1 MSNFK
6 YYFFLITFTS
16 EFIYAGGSLQ
26 LCNKH
31 IDTYGSSIGSESYK
45 KDLTHYSSVTKII
58 CNTNDDARFSL
69 NSEGDGLGQYG
80 YDASKAQIKGMAS
93 GKITIRSTE
102 TTFTGY
108 SKFQNNISLDNNKIF
123 NIKDGTLSEN
133 SKEAV
138 NGSQLFKIDSVKADK
153 VSLNN
158 TDKNVSEN
166 ADSINKLDENLKKTN
181 QQIEI
186 NTTSINKHN
195 MELKEYNSAIK
206 DIDFKTRD
214 LTNTADILSKI
225 AIKTQQ
231 DMNENTQSISR
242 LNQDKADKAQL
253 AETDKR
259 VDANAHNL
267 VMHQTRIEANRDAIN
282 GLNQD
287 KADKA
292 QLAETDKRVDANAH
306 NLAMHQTRIEANRDA
321 INGLN
326 QELAETDKRVDANAH
341 NLAMHQTR
349 IEANRDAING
359 LNQDKADKAQL
370 AETDK
375 RVDANA
381 HNLAMHQTHI
391 EANRDAINGLNQD
404 KADKAQLVETDKR
417 VDANAHNLAMHQ
429 TRIEA
434 NRDAIN
440 GLNQDKADKAQLA
453 ETDKRVDAN
462 DHNLAMHQTRIEA
475 NRDAINGLNQDKA
488 DKAQLAETDKR
499 VDANTHNIATYQNS
513 IDNNTQ
519 AIDWLDKN
527 KVDKAQLIETTNLVR
542 ENTAEINSNRE
553 AIDDIKSSNILQE
566 NLINHRT
573 DNLINLEKISRD
585 EGDKRV
591 LTSSKSY
598 TDSRFSSAISYADDK
613 FGQLDNKIN
622 QTEKKLNAGIA
633 GVTAISSIPYVSE
646 NTFSYGM
653 GVGNYQNGNAIAAGV
668 QLKTIYNSNIR
679 VNISWDSSSNTALG
693 VGISGGW

>member
-306 NLAMHQTRIEANRDA
+306 NLAMHQT
-321 INGLN
+321 
-326 QELAETDKRVDANAH
+326 H
-341 NLAMHQTR
+341 

>member
-381 HNLAMHQTHI
+381 HNLAMHQTRI

-404 KADKAQLVETDKR
+404 KADKAQLAETDKR

>member
-326 QELAETDKRVDANAH
+326 Q
-341 NLAMHQTR
+341 
-349 IEANRDAING
+349 
-359 LNQDKADKAQL
+359 
-370 AETDK
+370 
-375 RVDANA
+375 
-381 HNLAMHQTHI
+381 
-391 EANRDAINGLNQD
+391 D

-417 VDANAHNLAMHQ
+417 VDANA
-429 TRIEA
+429 
-434 NRDAIN
+434 
-440 GLNQDKADKAQLA
+440 
-453 ETDKRVDAN
+453 
-462 DHNLAMHQTRIEA
+462 HNLAMHQTRIEA

>member
-326 QELAETDKRVDANAH
+326 Q
-341 NLAMHQTR
+341 
-349 IEANRDAING
+349 
-359 LNQDKADKAQL
+359 DKADKAQL

-381 HNLAMHQTHI
+381 
-391 EANRDAINGLNQD
+391 
-404 KADKAQLVETDKR
+404 
-417 VDANAHNLAMHQ
+417 
-429 TRIEA
+429 
-434 NRDAIN
+434 
-440 GLNQDKADKAQLA
+440 
-453 ETDKRVDAN
+453 
-462 DHNLAMHQTRIEA
+462 HNLAMHQTRIEA

>member
-267 VMHQTRIEANRDAIN
+267 
-282 GLNQD
+282 
-287 KADKA
+287 
-292 QLAETDKRVDANAH
+292 
-306 NLAMHQTRIEANRDA
+306 AMHQTRIEANRDA

-341 NLAMHQTR
+341 NL
-349 IEANRDAING
+349 
-359 LNQDKADKAQL
+359 
-370 AETDK
+370 
-375 RVDANA
+375 
-381 HNLAMHQTHI
+381 
-391 EANRDAINGLNQD
+391 
-404 KADKAQLVETDKR
+404 
-417 VDANAHNLAMHQ
+417 
-429 TRIEA
+429 
-434 NRDAIN
+434 
-440 GLNQDKADKAQLA
+440 
-453 ETDKRVDAN
+453 
-462 DHNLAMHQTRIEA
+462 
-475 NRDAINGLNQDKA
+475 
-488 DKAQLAETDKR
+488 
-499 VDANTHNIATYQNS
+499 ATYQNS

>member
-341 NLAMHQTR
+341 NLAMHQT
-349 IEANRDAING
+349 
-359 LNQDKADKAQL
+359 
-370 AETDK
+370 
-375 RVDANA
+375 
-381 HNLAMHQTHI
+381 HI
-391 EANRDAINGLNQD
+391 EANRDAINGLNQ
-404 KADKAQLVETDKR
+404 E
-417 VDANAHNLAMHQ
+417 
-429 TRIEA
+429 
-434 NRDAIN
+434 
-440 GLNQDKADKAQLA
+440 LA
-453 ETDKRVDAN
+453 ETDKRV
-462 DHNLAMHQTRIEA
+462 
-475 NRDAINGLNQDKA
+475 G
-488 DKAQLAETDKR
+488 
-499 VDANTHNIATYQNS
+499 ANTHNIATYQNS

-622 QTEKKLNAGIA
+622 QKEKKLNAGIA

>member
-267 VMHQTRIEANRDAIN
+267 
-282 GLNQD
+282 
-287 KADKA
+287 
-292 QLAETDKRVDANAH
+292 
-306 NLAMHQTRIEANRDA
+306 
-321 INGLN
+321 
-326 QELAETDKRVDANAH
+326 
-341 NLAMHQTR
+341 AMHQTR

-375 RVDANA
+375 QVDANA

-391 EANRDAINGLNQD
+391 EANRDAINGLNQ
-404 KADKAQLVETDKR
+404 E
-417 VDANAHNLAMHQ
+417 
-429 TRIEA
+429 
-434 NRDAIN
+434 
-440 GLNQDKADKAQLA
+440 LA

>member
-242 LNQDKADKAQL
+242 
-253 AETDKR
+253 
-259 VDANAHNL
+259 
-267 VMHQTRIEANRDAIN
+267 
-282 GLNQD
+282 
-287 KADKA
+287 
-292 QLAETDKRVDANAH
+292 
-306 NLAMHQTRIEANRDA
+306 
-321 INGLN
+321 
-326 QELAETDKRVDANAH
+326 
-341 NLAMHQTR
+341 
-349 IEANRDAING
+349 

>member
-326 QELAETDKRVDANAH
+326 QELAETDKRVDANDH

-404 KADKAQLVETDKR
+404 KADKAQLVETDKW
-417 VDANAHNLAMHQ
+417 VDANAHNLAMYQ

-693 VGISGGW
+693 VGISGGG

>member
-292 QLAETDKRVDANAH
+292 QLAETDK
-306 NLAMHQTRIEANRDA
+306 Q
-321 INGLN
+321 
-326 QELAETDKRVDANAH
+326 
-341 NLAMHQTR
+341 
-349 IEANRDAING
+349 
-359 LNQDKADKAQL
+359 
-370 AETDK
+370 
-375 RVDANA
+375 VDANA

-404 KADKAQLVETDKR
+404 KADKAQL
-417 VDANAHNLAMHQ
+417 
-429 TRIEA
+429 
-434 NRDAIN
+434 
-440 GLNQDKADKAQLA
+440 A
-453 ETDKRVDAN
+453 ETDKRV
-462 DHNLAMHQTRIEA
+462 
-475 NRDAINGLNQDKA
+475 G
-488 DKAQLAETDKR
+488 
-499 VDANTHNIATYQNS
+499 ANTHNIATYQNS

-622 QTEKKLNAGIA
+622 QKEKKLNAGIA

>member
-321 INGLN
+321 ING
-326 QELAETDKRVDANAH
+326 
-341 NLAMHQTR
+341 
-349 IEANRDAING
+349 
-359 LNQDKADKAQL
+359 
-370 AETDK
+370 
-375 RVDANA
+375 
-381 HNLAMHQTHI
+381 
-391 EANRDAINGLNQD
+391 
-404 KADKAQLVETDKR
+404 
-417 VDANAHNLAMHQ
+417 
-429 TRIEA
+429 
-434 NRDAIN
+434 
-440 GLNQDKADKAQLA
+440 
-453 ETDKRVDAN
+453 
-462 DHNLAMHQTRIEA
+462 
-475 NRDAINGLNQDKA
+475 
-488 DKAQLAETDKR
+488 
-499 VDANTHNIATYQNS
+499 
-513 IDNNTQ
+513 
-519 AIDWLDKN
+519 
-527 KVDKAQLIETTNLVR
+527 
-542 ENTAEINSNRE
+542 
-553 AIDDIKSSNILQE
+553 
-566 NLINHRT
+566 
-573 DNLINLEKISRD
+573 
-585 EGDKRV
+585 
-591 LTSSKSY
+591 
-598 TDSRFSSAISYADDK
+598 
-613 FGQLDNKIN
+613 
-622 QTEKKLNAGIA
+622 
-633 GVTAISSIPYVSE
+633 
-646 NTFSYGM
+646 
-653 GVGNYQNGNAIAAGV
+653 
-668 QLKTIYNSNIR
+668 
-679 VNISWDSSSNTALG
+679 
-693 VGISGGW
+693 

>member
-381 HNLAMHQTHI
+381 HNLAMHQT
-391 EANRDAINGLNQD
+391 
-404 KADKAQLVETDKR
+404 
-417 VDANAHNLAMHQ
+417 
-429 TRIEA
+429 RIEA

>member
-381 HNLAMHQTHI
+381 HNLAMHQT
-391 EANRDAINGLNQD
+391 
-404 KADKAQLVETDKR
+404 
-417 VDANAHNLAMHQ
+417 
-429 TRIEA
+429 
-434 NRDAIN
+434 
-440 GLNQDKADKAQLA
+440 
-453 ETDKRVDAN
+453 
-462 DHNLAMHQTRIEA
+462 RIEA

>member
-341 NLAMHQTR
+341 NLAMHQT
-349 IEANRDAING
+349 
-359 LNQDKADKAQL
+359 
-370 AETDK
+370 
-375 RVDANA
+375 
-381 HNLAMHQTHI
+381 HI
-391 EANRDAINGLNQD
+391 EANRDAINGLNQEL
-404 KADKAQLVETDKR
+404 AETDKR

-453 ETDKRVDAN
+453 ETDKQVD
-462 DHNLAMHQTRIEA
+462 
-475 NRDAINGLNQDKA
+475 
-488 DKAQLAETDKR
+488 
-499 VDANTHNIATYQNS
+499 
-513 IDNNTQ
+513 
-519 AIDWLDKN
+519 
-527 KVDKAQLIETTNLVR
+527 
-542 ENTAEINSNRE
+542 
-553 AIDDIKSSNILQE
+553 
-566 NLINHRT
+566 
-573 DNLINLEKISRD
+573 
-585 EGDKRV
+585 
-591 LTSSKSY
+591 
-598 TDSRFSSAISYADDK
+598 
-613 FGQLDNKIN
+613 
-622 QTEKKLNAGIA
+622 
-633 GVTAISSIPYVSE
+633 
-646 NTFSYGM
+646 
-653 GVGNYQNGNAIAAGV
+653 
-668 QLKTIYNSNIR
+668 
-679 VNISWDSSSNTALG
+679 
-693 VGISGGW
+693 

>member
-370 AETDK
+370 
-375 RVDANA
+375 
-381 HNLAMHQTHI
+381 
-391 EANRDAINGLNQD
+391 
-404 KADKAQLVETDKR
+404 VETDKR

-462 DHNLAMHQTRIEA
+462 AHNLAMHQTRIEANRDAINGLNQDKADKAQLVETDKRVDANAHNLAMHQTRIEA

>member
-326 QELAETDKRVDANAH
+326 Q
-341 NLAMHQTR
+341 
-349 IEANRDAING
+349 
-359 LNQDKADKAQL
+359 
-370 AETDK
+370 
-375 RVDANA
+375 
-381 HNLAMHQTHI
+381 
-391 EANRDAINGLNQD
+391 D

-453 ETDKRVDAN
+453 ETDKRV
-462 DHNLAMHQTRIEA
+462 
-475 NRDAINGLNQDKA
+475 G
-488 DKAQLAETDKR
+488 
-499 VDANTHNIATYQNS
+499 ANTHNIATYQNS

-622 QTEKKLNAGIA
+622 QKEKKLNAGIA

>member
-267 VMHQTRIEANRDAIN
+267 AMHQTRIEANRDAIN

-292 QLAETDKRVDANAH
+292 QLV
-306 NLAMHQTRIEANRDA
+306 
-321 INGLN
+321 
-326 QELAETDKRVDANAH
+326 ETDKRVDANAH

-375 RVDANA
+375 QVDANA

-462 DHNLAMHQTRIEA
+462 AHNLAMHQTRIEA

>member
-292 QLAETDKRVDANAH
+292 QLAETDKRVDAN
-306 NLAMHQTRIEANRDA
+306 
-321 INGLN
+321 
-326 QELAETDKRVDANAH
+326 
-341 NLAMHQTR
+341 
-349 IEANRDAING
+349 
-359 LNQDKADKAQL
+359 
-370 AETDK
+370 
-375 RVDANA
+375 
-381 HNLAMHQTHI
+381 
-391 EANRDAINGLNQD
+391 
-404 KADKAQLVETDKR
+404 
-417 VDANAHNLAMHQ
+417 
-429 TRIEA
+429 
-434 NRDAIN
+434 
-440 GLNQDKADKAQLA
+440 
-453 ETDKRVDAN
+453 
-462 DHNLAMHQTRIEA
+462 
-475 NRDAINGLNQDKA
+475 
-488 DKAQLAETDKR
+488 
-499 VDANTHNIATYQNS
+499 THNIATYQNS

-693 VGISGGW
+693 VGISGGG

>member
-267 VMHQTRIEANRDAIN
+267 
-282 GLNQD
+282 
-287 KADKA
+287 
-292 QLAETDKRVDANAH
+292 
-306 NLAMHQTRIEANRDA
+306 AMHQT
-321 INGLN
+321 
-326 QELAETDKRVDANAH
+326 H
-341 NLAMHQTR
+341 

-453 ETDKRVDAN
+453 ETDKQVDAN
-462 DHNLAMHQTRIEA
+462 AHNLAMHQTHIEA

-488 DKAQLAETDKR
+488 DKVQLAEMDKR

>member
-253 AETDKR
+253 
-259 VDANAHNL
+259 
-267 VMHQTRIEANRDAIN
+267 
-282 GLNQD
+282 
-287 KADKA
+287 
-292 QLAETDKRVDANAH
+292 
-306 NLAMHQTRIEANRDA
+306 
-321 INGLN
+321 
-326 QELAETDKRVDANAH
+326 
-341 NLAMHQTR
+341 
-349 IEANRDAING
+349 
-359 LNQDKADKAQL
+359 
-370 AETDK
+370 
-375 RVDANA
+375 
-381 HNLAMHQTHI
+381 
-391 EANRDAINGLNQD
+391 
-404 KADKAQLVETDKR
+404 VETDKR

-453 ETDKRVDAN
+453 ETDKRV
-462 DHNLAMHQTRIEA
+462 
-475 NRDAINGLNQDKA
+475 G
-488 DKAQLAETDKR
+488 
-499 VDANTHNIATYQNS
+499 ANTHNIATYQNS

-622 QTEKKLNAGIA
+622 QKEKKLNAGIA

>member
-326 QELAETDKRVDANAH
+326 Q
-341 NLAMHQTR
+341 
-349 IEANRDAING
+349 
-359 LNQDKADKAQL
+359 DKADKAQL

-375 RVDANA
+375 RV
-381 HNLAMHQTHI
+381 
-391 EANRDAINGLNQD
+391 G
-404 KADKAQLVETDKR
+404 
-417 VDANAHNLAMHQ
+417 
-429 TRIEA
+429 
-434 NRDAIN
+434 
-440 GLNQDKADKAQLA
+440 
-453 ETDKRVDAN
+453 
-462 DHNLAMHQTRIEA
+462 
-475 NRDAINGLNQDKA
+475 
-488 DKAQLAETDKR
+488 
-499 VDANTHNIATYQNS
+499 ANTHNIATYQNS

-622 QTEKKLNAGIA
+622 QKEKKLNAGIA

>member
-267 VMHQTRIEANRDAIN
+267 
-282 GLNQD
+282 
-287 KADKA
+287 
-292 QLAETDKRVDANAH
+292 
-306 NLAMHQTRIEANRDA
+306 
-321 INGLN
+321 
-326 QELAETDKRVDANAH
+326 
-341 NLAMHQTR
+341 
-349 IEANRDAING
+349 
-359 LNQDKADKAQL
+359 
-370 AETDK
+370 
-375 RVDANA
+375 
-381 HNLAMHQTHI
+381 AMHQTHI

-404 KADKAQLVETDKR
+404 KADKV
-417 VDANAHNLAMHQ
+417 
-429 TRIEA
+429 
-434 NRDAIN
+434 
-440 GLNQDKADKAQLA
+440 QLA
-453 ETDKRVDAN
+453 E
-462 DHNLAMHQTRIEA
+462 M
-475 NRDAINGLNQDKA
+475 
-488 DKAQLAETDKR
+488 DKR

>member
-253 AETDKR
+253 
-259 VDANAHNL
+259 
-267 VMHQTRIEANRDAIN
+267 
-282 GLNQD
+282 
-287 KADKA
+287 
-292 QLAETDKRVDANAH
+292 
-306 NLAMHQTRIEANRDA
+306 
-321 INGLN
+321 
-326 QELAETDKRVDANAH
+326 
-341 NLAMHQTR
+341 
-349 IEANRDAING
+349 
-359 LNQDKADKAQL
+359 
-370 AETDK
+370 
-375 RVDANA
+375 
-381 HNLAMHQTHI
+381 
-391 EANRDAINGLNQD
+391 
-404 KADKAQLVETDKR
+404 VETDKR

-453 ETDKRVDAN
+453 ETDKQVDAN
-462 DHNLAMHQTRIEA
+462 AHNLAMHQTHIEA

-499 VDANTHNIATYQNS
+499 VGANTHNIATYQNS

-622 QTEKKLNAGIA
+622 QKEKKLNAGIA

>member
-267 VMHQTRIEANRDAIN
+267 
-282 GLNQD
+282 
-287 KADKA
+287 
-292 QLAETDKRVDANAH
+292 
-306 NLAMHQTRIEANRDA
+306 AMHQTRIEANRDA

-375 RVDANA
+375 QVDANA
-381 HNLAMHQTHI
+381 HNLAMHQTRI

>member
-259 VDANAHNL
+259 V
-267 VMHQTRIEANRDAIN
+267 
-282 GLNQD
+282 
-287 KADKA
+287 
-292 QLAETDKRVDANAH
+292 
-306 NLAMHQTRIEANRDA
+306 
-321 INGLN
+321 
-326 QELAETDKRVDANAH
+326 
-341 NLAMHQTR
+341 
-349 IEANRDAING
+349 
-359 LNQDKADKAQL
+359 
-370 AETDK
+370 
-375 RVDANA
+375 
-381 HNLAMHQTHI
+381 
-391 EANRDAINGLNQD
+391 
-404 KADKAQLVETDKR
+404 
-417 VDANAHNLAMHQ
+417 
-429 TRIEA
+429 
-434 NRDAIN
+434 
-440 GLNQDKADKAQLA
+440 
-453 ETDKRVDAN
+453 
-462 DHNLAMHQTRIEA
+462 
-475 NRDAINGLNQDKA
+475 
-488 DKAQLAETDKR
+488 
-499 VDANTHNIATYQNS
+499 
-513 IDNNTQ
+513 
-519 AIDWLDKN
+519 
-527 KVDKAQLIETTNLVR
+527 ETTNLVR

>member
-326 QELAETDKRVDANAH
+326 QDKADKAQLVETDKRVDANAH

-375 RVDANA
+375 QVDANA

-453 ETDKRVDAN
+453 ETDKRV
-462 DHNLAMHQTRIEA
+462 
-475 NRDAINGLNQDKA
+475 G
-488 DKAQLAETDKR
+488 
-499 VDANTHNIATYQNS
+499 ANTHNIATYQNS

-622 QTEKKLNAGIA
+622 QKEKKLNAGIA

>member
-267 VMHQTRIEANRDAIN
+267 
-282 GLNQD
+282 
-287 KADKA
+287 
-292 QLAETDKRVDANAH
+292 
-306 NLAMHQTRIEANRDA
+306 
-321 INGLN
+321 
-326 QELAETDKRVDANAH
+326 
-341 NLAMHQTR
+341 AMHQTR

-359 LNQDKADKAQL
+359 LNQDKADKVQL
-370 AETDK
+370 AE
-375 RVDANA
+375 
-381 HNLAMHQTHI
+381 M
-391 EANRDAINGLNQD
+391 
-404 KADKAQLVETDKR
+404 
-417 VDANAHNLAMHQ
+417 
-429 TRIEA
+429 
-434 NRDAIN
+434 
-440 GLNQDKADKAQLA
+440 
-453 ETDKRVDAN
+453 
-462 DHNLAMHQTRIEA
+462 
-475 NRDAINGLNQDKA
+475 
-488 DKAQLAETDKR
+488 DKR

>member
-375 RVDANA
+375 QVDANA

-404 KADKAQLVETDKR
+404 KADKAQL
-417 VDANAHNLAMHQ
+417 
-429 TRIEA
+429 
-434 NRDAIN
+434 
-440 GLNQDKADKAQLA
+440 A
-453 ETDKRVDAN
+453 ETDKRV
-462 DHNLAMHQTRIEA
+462 
-475 NRDAINGLNQDKA
+475 G
-488 DKAQLAETDKR
+488 
-499 VDANTHNIATYQNS
+499 ANTHNIATYQNS

-622 QTEKKLNAGIA
+622 QKEKKLNAGIA